1 MQLLC
6 WNNLSHL
13 FLQLMLPHRTHSHIA
28 KSVTLD
34 QKNVSGFL
42 IKFFWT
48 PIRWD
53 SYHLH
58 FLIVLLLCVFQLWP
72 VYSFSKW
79 LDTCDRCVCARVCA
93 YVCVYAKKN
102 EEAVGLVAHQSLA
115 CGDSCWQ
122 QIICEAK
129 AVLTLVQFFFQHPPS
144 SKGNYLMMFC

>member
-58 FLIVLLLCVFQLWP
+58 FLIVLLLWP

-79 LDTCDRCVCARVCA
+79 LNTCDRCVCARVCVRTC
-93 YVCVYAKKN
+93 VCVCKEKWGGSWAGGSP
-102 EEAVGLVAHQSLA
+102 VIGLWRQLLTADNMWSQGSAHL
-115 CGDSCWQ
+115 G
-122 QIICEAK
+122 
-129 AVLTLVQFFFQHPPS
+129 AVLFSTSTIF
-144 SKGNYLMMFC
+144 